1 MNVNSDT
8 VNVDNLNANGVTA
21 DNVDVIDVNTE
32 NANAD
37 YLDAVNVN
45 TDNVNADDILADVVN
60 ANGVNTDDETTP
72 KTKASIRTDNKC
84 VTCYK
89 RFPTAVQLRLHLVG
103 ARHKSVIKTE
113 YQCSDC
119 GKYFKV
125 KYVYLYFKAFEYY
138 KPKSN

>member
-8 VNVDNLNANGVTA
+8 VNADDVHT
-21 DNVDVIDVNTE
+21 DNVNAINVNTE
-32 NANAD
+32 NANAA
-37 YLDAVNVN
+37 YLNAINVN

-60 ANGVNTDDETTP
+60 ANDVNTDYETTP
-72 KTKASIRTDNKC
+72 KTKASTRTDNKC
-84 VTCYK
+84 LTCYK
-89 RFPTAVQLRLHLVG
+89 TFPTAVQLRLHLVG

-125 KYVYLYFKAFEYY
+125 RNVFYGF
-138 KPKSN
+138 